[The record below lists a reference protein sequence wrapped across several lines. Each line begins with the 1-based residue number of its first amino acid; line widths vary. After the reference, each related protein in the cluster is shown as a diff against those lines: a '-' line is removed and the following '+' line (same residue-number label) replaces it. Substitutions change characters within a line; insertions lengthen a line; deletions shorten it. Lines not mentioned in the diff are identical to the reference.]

1 MVYAHCDV
9 ILYFIPAI
17 MYEKNRDL
25 AQYKSTMAFF
35 IDISIIAENLTGIA
49 NIAVLPVNAGIIL
62 VVISV
67 ALTMIAG
74 LIPSKLAAKKDPVI
88 ALRSE

>member
-1 MVYAHCDV
+1 
-9 ILYFIPAI
+9 